1 MLSKTLMERII
12 VTAGLISGKTSAL
25 REVLTTGHVRQFMKQ
40 TLLALLI
47 ALPMMAQQ
55 VPVTNSDV
63 LKMLANGVGPA
74 LIAQMISTYPCNFDL
89 SQAQQFP
96 VPLPAAMYTCM
107 GSHTQTASAGAPAS
121 PAPAPKMTKKTAAA
135 DALSGTA
142 YLTGSVIHSSENIQH
157 GIAWVFQRWGKG
169 RAKR

>member
-1 MLSKTLMERII
+1 MHKLSS
-12 VTAGLISGKTSAL
+12 VTFALFATSLAIAQ
-25 REVLTTGHVRQFMKQ
+25 TTG
-40 TLLALLI
+40 
-47 ALPMMAQQ
+47 Q

-63 LKMLANGVGPA
+63 MKMLANGVGPN
-74 LIAQMISTYPCNFDL
+74 LIAQMIANYPCDFTL
-89 SQAQQFP
+89 ASASQFP
-96 VPLPAAMYTCM
+96 TPIPAAMYACAARMAAQGPTNL
-107 GSHTQTASAGAPAS
+107 AIVAPA
-121 PAPAPKMTKKTAAA
+121 ATATPAPKMTKKTAAA